1 MPVAYKDAMIAGTA
15 NTSTYATLYNTGS
28 ASTAII
34 SNLMIAN
41 ESTVAVTVRVGVAAS
56 ATTPASGSFYMYDV
70 IVPAND
76 TLSMGP
82 IALGNTKFIRVASSA
97 ATCTFSAA
105 IAEVT

>member
-1 MPVAYKDAMIAGTA
+1 MIAGTA
-15 NTSTYATLYNTGS
+15 STSTYATLYNTGS

-41 ESTVAVTVRVGVAAS
+41 ESTSPVIIRIGVAS
-56 ATTPASGSFYMYDV
+56 TATTPASGSFYMYDV
-70 IVPAND
+70 TVPAND

-82 IALGNTKFIRVASSA
+82 IALGTDRFLRVASSA